1 MGVLDHPWWLFQ
13 IIPGHYTDLKVPLL
27 GKAEPWERGRG
38 FYSRWLFFCCEI
50 ILSLNILASW
60 TFLRWHLSEFST
72 PAFPFP
78 PFLRVASILWSPG
91 CDHSMDSLR
100 ICIQHL
106 FLTFG
111 WIPEGWQ
118 SRFLYPVLIPWQIRS
133 AVSVV
138 LSYKSF
144 RNGNFQNA
152 DLLCNKNYSI
162 FPRCG
167 TLWTSRCFLRPFS
180 N

>member
-1 MGVLDHPWWLFQ
+1 M
-13 IIPGHYTDLKVPLL
+13 
-27 GKAEPWERGRG
+27 
-38 FYSRWLFFCCEI
+38 
-50 ILSLNILASW
+50 NILASW

-133 AVSVV
+133 ASETGIFRTRISSATKTIRYSPDVAHYERHVVFLDRSVIKV
-138 LSYKSF
+138 LTK
-144 RNGNFQNA
+144 
-152 DLLCNKNYSI
+152 KNHKNETFSKLSI
-162 FPRCG
+162 GLKFPRRK
-167 TLWTSRCFLRPFS
+167 TL
-180 N
+180 